1 MILRKLLEWE
11 EFYKI
16 FSIKLVLKKDHL
28 ILSPIILS
36 CSAMLLLLSGDVETN
51 PGPAREKKPDPKKVM
66 EEKVNT
72 HDEKIIE
79 LENTVRD
86 QKKKIKEMT
95 EKQVELQTALE
106 DQKVALTQCFEDK
119 KVVDTTLNEIKQALT
134 DGLIKK
140 VENRHKLNY
149 LVFFCSK
156 LQLTDFHVKV

>member
-1 MILRKLLEWE
+1 M
-11 EFYKI
+11 YSHSQI
-16 FSIKLVLKKDHL
+16 FQL
-28 ILSPIILS
+28 

-51 PGPAREKKPDPKKVM
+51 PGPGREKKPDPKKVM
-66 EEKVNT
+66 EEKVNS
-72 HDEKIIE
+72 HDEKINE

-119 KVVDTTLNEIKQALT
+119 KVVDTTLNEIKQALS

-140 VENRHKLNY
+140 VENRHKLIKFIV
-149 LVFFCSK
+149 LFFSK
-156 LQLTDFHVKV
+156 LQLADFHLKI

>member
-1 MILRKLLEWE
+1 MLENIL
-11 EFYKI
+11 I
-16 FSIKLVLKKDHL
+16 FSRKDNL

-36 CSAMLLLLSGDVETN
+36 CSAMLLLLSGDVESN

-66 EEKVNT
+66 EEKVNS

-79 LENTVRD
+79 LESTVRD

-119 KVVDTTLNEIKQALT
+119 KVVDTTLNEIKQALS
-134 DGLIKK
+134 DGLIKQ
-140 VENRHKLNY
+140 VDSSSY
-149 LVFFCSK
+149 LYNIF
-156 LQLTDFHVKV
+156 LTSFNWVYII

>member
-1 MILRKLLEWE
+1 MSNVI
-11 EFYKI
+11 
-16 FSIKLVLKKDHL
+16 

-36 CSAMLLLLSGDVETN
+36 CSAMLLLLSGDVESN

-66 EEKVNT
+66 EEKVNS

-106 DQKVALTQCFEDK
+106 DQKVALTQSFEDK
-119 KVVDTTLNEIKQALT
+119 KVVDTTLNEIKQALS

-140 VENRHKLNY
+140 VENRHKLIKNK
-149 LVFFCSK
+149 LLFFK
-156 LQLTDFHVKV
+156 LQLADFRLKH

>member
-1 MILRKLLEWE
+1 MLENIL
-11 EFYKI
+11 I
-16 FSIKLVLKKDHL
+16 FSRKDNL

-36 CSAMLLLLSGDVETN
+36 CSAMLLLLSGDVESN

-66 EEKVNT
+66 EEKVNS

-79 LENTVRD
+79 LESTVRD

-119 KVVDTTLNEIKQALT
+119 KVVDTTLNEIKQALS

-140 VENRHKLNY
+140 VDNPHKIIKLTFILYFFLLNFN
-149 LVFFCSK
+149 LLIFI
-156 LQLTDFHVKV
+156 